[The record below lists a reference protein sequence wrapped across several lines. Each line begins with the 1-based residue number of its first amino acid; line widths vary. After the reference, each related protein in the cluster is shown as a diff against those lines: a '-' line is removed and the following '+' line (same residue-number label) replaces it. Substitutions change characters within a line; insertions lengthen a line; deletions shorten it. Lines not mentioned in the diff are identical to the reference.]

1 MMLIITCEHASN
13 AMPSGARKLKIPH
26 EVLDSHRG
34 YDIGALPIYK
44 ELVDRLK
51 PDFCSA
57 GEFSRLFID
66 LNRSLRNNKNL
77 FNEFWEAYD
86 SQQIED
92 LKKQALD
99 YHQKYRGA
107 VENFVKRNKG
117 VPIIH
122 LAIHSFTPVLNGVVR
137 NADVGILYDPSRAIE
152 CNLADIFIHE
162 IHAKAPEL
170 KVRKNYP
177 YLGKTDGLCTRLRK
191 LSPFYAGFE
200 IEFNQGLFG

>member
-13 AMPSGARKLKIPH
+13 AMPSEACVLKIPQ

-51 PDFCSA
+51 PDFHCA

-66 LNRSLRNNKNL
+66 LNRSINNKSL

-99 YHQKYRGA
+99 YHQKYRSS

-117 VPIIH
+117 IPIIH
-122 LAIHSFTPVLNGVVR
+122 LTIHSFTPVLNGVVR

-152 CNLADIFIHE
+152 RDLADVFIHE
-162 IHAKAPEL
+162 IHARAPEL

-177 YLGKTDGLCTRLRK
+177 YFGKTDGLCTRLRK

-200 IEFNQGLFG
+200 IEFNQRLFG

>member
-13 AMPSGARKLKIPH
+13 AMPSGARELKIPQ

-44 ELVDRLK
+44 ELVDRVN

-77 FNEFWEAYD
+77 FNEFWNACD

-117 VPIIH
+117 IPIIH

-137 NADVGILYDPSRAIE
+137 NADVGILYDPSRIIE
-152 CNLADIFIHE
+152 RNLADIFVHE
-162 IHAKAPEL
+162 IHARAPEL